1 MTETEQDFH
10 LFDRVHY
17 AGRER
22 VEQRPLSFVIF
33 RRSRFCIAPLAQ
45 TTVEPF
51 IMHFIL
57 SSNETYLSV
66 SFYIAV
72 SRPPRQEE
80 DISSSTF
87 ESAVTVLLMLECKM
101 CKLS

>member
-1 MTETEQDFH
+1 MQDVKESNK
-10 LFDRVHY
+10 DRY
-17 AGRER
+17 
-22 VEQRPLSFVIF
+22 LSLSSVGVV
-33 RRSRFCIAPLAQ
+33 S
-45 TTVEPF
+45 VY
-51 IMHFIL
+51 FIL